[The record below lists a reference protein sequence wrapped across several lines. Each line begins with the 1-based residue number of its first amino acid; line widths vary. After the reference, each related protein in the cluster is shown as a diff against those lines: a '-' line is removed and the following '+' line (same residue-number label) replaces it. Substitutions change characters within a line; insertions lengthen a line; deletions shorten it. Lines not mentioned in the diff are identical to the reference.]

1 MFAEFSNSEWEKWA
15 QSIAK
20 LGFHCE
26 RGVKVDTFLFTHPIR
41 AIIQEKNL
49 KFVCA
54 EV

>member
-1 MFAEFSNSEWEKWA
+1 MFAESLESEREKWG

-20 LGFHCE
+20 RGFHCE

-41 AIIQEKNL
+41 AVIQEQNL
-49 KFVCA
+49 QFVCV